1 MGQKYVYLPELF
13 KLYKQE
19 KLIIWVSE
27 WGLASLEAEL
37 WKPIAMGYA
46 FKESRG
52 GLAVQFSRTIQERRP
67 APAFSIGEC
76 WEKQEVNMYMYIPID
91 IIFC

>member
-13 KLYKQE
+13 KISKQE

-37 WKPIAMGYA
+37 WKPIDMGYA
-46 FKESRG
+46 FKESHG
-52 GLAVQFSRTIQERRP
+52 GLTMCFSRTIQERRS
-67 APAFSIGEC
+67 ASAFSIEEHLGKS
-76 WEKQEVNMYMYIPID
+76 EK
-91 IIFC
+91 

>member
-13 KLYKQE
+13 KLSKQE

-37 WKPIAMGYA
+37 WKPIDMGYA
-46 FKESRG
+46 FKELRG
-52 GLAVQFSRTIQERRP
+52 GLTVWFLCTIQERRP
-67 APAFSIGEC
+67 AFAFSV
-76 WEKQEVNMYMYIPID
+76 EKHLGKSEK
-91 IIFC
+91 